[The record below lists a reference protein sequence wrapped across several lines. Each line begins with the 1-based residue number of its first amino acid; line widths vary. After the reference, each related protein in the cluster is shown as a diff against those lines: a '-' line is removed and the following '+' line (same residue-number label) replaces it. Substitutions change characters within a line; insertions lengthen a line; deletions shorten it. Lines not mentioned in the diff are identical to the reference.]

1 MKWLENIL
9 SHTIRFVFRIS
20 DAIFPWDPSEC
31 RENKNIRCPDWWEP
45 VTDLVRSTIP
55 EERQV
60 WVESCNT
67 ASDLSFCIPKIWG
80 RYQLTY
86 QYFNKRLVDFIRL
99 LSHFYSLDKDK
110 AGKFP
115 GERNRLQITLAQT
128 LPAAIFYNGCLCLML
143 TTPETRSLYWKI
155 SLFGTVLG
163 CVWMS
168 FRSQA

>member
-1 MKWLENIL
+1 MQSSPEIHLNVEKIKISDVPTDGNQLQTWLDQQFQKKDRYGL
-9 SHTIRFVFRIS
+9 SLATQLVIYLFVF
-20 DAIFPWDPSEC
+20 
-31 RENKNIRCPDWWEP
+31 
-45 VTDLVRSTIP
+45 
-55 EERQV
+55 Q
-60 WVESCNT
+60 
-67 ASDLSFCIPKIWG
+67 
-80 RYQLTY
+80 RYELTY

-155 SLFGTVLG
+155 SLFGTILG